1 MATRIVTRE
10 TGGPPRFDPLQVVA
24 VVAAVYLLV
33 LGIVAIARGGFF
45 TEGVT
50 TPVVE
55 VGAISATPVLGLGLT
70 LVGLVLLW
78 AAGGVEIDDV
88 SIRVVSGLVLVLGIV
103 LLIEPTAFRSV
114 LGTDRGDGW
123 HHLFVGGIV
132 MVVSFLPPFEAPATS
147 AAEQP
152 VDDRGRRREPPP
164 PDEDQPTQR
173 IR

>member
-10 TGGPPRFDPLQVVA
+10 TGRPPRFDPLQVVA
-24 VVAAVYLLV
+24 VIAAVYLLV

-55 VGAISATPVLGLGLT
+55 VGAITATPVLGLGLA

-78 AAGGVEIDDV
+78 AAGGLEIDDV

-103 LLIEPTAFRSV
+103 LLIEPTAFHSV

-123 HHLFVGGIV
+123 HHLLVGGIV
-132 MVVSFLPPFEAPATS
+132 MVVSFLPPFEPPPAA
-147 AAEQP
+147 AAEP
-152 VDDRGRRREPPP
+152 AEGSAPRRDPPGP
-164 PDEDQPTQR
+164 TGEDQPTQR

>member
-10 TGGPPRFDPLQVVA
+10 TTRPARFDPLQVVA
-24 VVAAVYLLV
+24 VIAAVYLLV
-33 LGIVAIARGGFF
+33 LGIVAVARGGFF
-45 TEGVT
+45 TEGA

-55 VGAISATPVLGLGLT
+55 VGLITATPILGLGLV

-78 AAGGVEIDDV
+78 AAGGLEIDDV

-123 HHLFVGGIV
+123 HHLLVGGIV
-132 MVVSFLPPFEAPATS
+132 MVVSFLPPFEPPPTS
-147 AAEQP
+147 ATEPAEGTAP
-152 VDDRGRRREPPP
+152 RDDPPPP
-164 PDEDQPTQR
+164 PDEDQRTQR

>member
-10 TGGPPRFDPLQVVA
+10 AGQPPRFDPLQVVA
-24 VVAAVYLLV
+24 VLAAVYLLV
-33 LGIVAIARGGFF
+33 IGIVAIARAGFF

-50 TPVVE
+50 SPVVE
-55 VGAISATPVLGLGLT
+55 VGAISATPILGLGLT

-78 AAGGVEIDDV
+78 SAGGLEIDDV

-103 LLIEPTAFRSV
+103 LLIEPNAFRSV

-123 HHLFVGGIV
+123 HHLLVGGIV
-132 MVVSFLPPFEAPATS
+132 MVVSFLPPLEPTAAPAPPD
-147 AAEQP
+147 P
-152 VDDRGRRREPPP
+152 VEDTPRSDPPRP

>member
-10 TGGPPRFDPLQVVA
+10 TGRPPRFDPLQVVA

-33 LGIVAIARGGFF
+33 LGIVAVARGGFF

-55 VGAISATPVLGLGLT
+55 VGAITATPVLGLGLI

-78 AAGGVEIDDV
+78 SAGGLEIDDV

-123 HHLFVGGIV
+123 HHLLVGGIV
-132 MVVSFLPPFEAPATS
+132 MVVSFLPPL
-147 AAEQP
+147 
-152 VDDRGRRREPPP
+152 EPPP
-164 PDEDQPTQR
+164 PSASEPAAETARRTEAPPPPDDDQPTQR